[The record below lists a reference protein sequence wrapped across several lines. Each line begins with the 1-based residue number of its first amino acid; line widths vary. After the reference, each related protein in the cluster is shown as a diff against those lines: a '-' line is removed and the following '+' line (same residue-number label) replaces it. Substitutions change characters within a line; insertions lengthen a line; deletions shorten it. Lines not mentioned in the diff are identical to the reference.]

1 MGLFGFGK
9 KNKVVQ
15 EKAAEAVEYNKIAEK
30 VNIKEQS
37 YTNDESRRCFMMV
50 EEAFPAKD
58 NEGIVTVG
66 MMRGTI
72 KNGDAVYLLEPGD
85 QIRMVNVIG
94 LAVEESGEMKPVEE
108 AKNRITGVKIY
119 DIAGKKN
126 VAKYAVLSSVKP
138 QMNRKDPSSIENP
151 YVWGLSYGYQKFIKD
166 KDYFN
171 LFISELLMANVLVP
185 MQRGKEGYA
194 VIGRPGESGRGDML
208 VFTDK
213 IQLMLGDWN
222 KNGAQENAGDQQSG
236 PRVAV
241 MRFADCIDTV
251 CSQNGNISCIVCNAY
266 GQHAVI
272 LSKKILDTIYQ
283 SDEFQ
288 RILKE
293 KRE

>member
-9 KNKVVQ
+9 KNKAVQ
-15 EKAAEAVEYNKIAEK
+15 EKAAETVEYNKIAEK

-37 YTNDESRRCFMMV
+37 YTNDENRRYFMMV

-58 NEGIVTVG
+58 KEGIVTVG

-94 LAVEESGEMKPVEE
+94 LAVEEGGAMKPVEE
-108 AKNRITGVKIY
+108 AANRITGVKIY
-119 DIAGKKN
+119 DITGKDY
-126 VAKYAVLSSVKP
+126 VSKYAVLSSVKP

-166 KDYFN
+166 PDYFN
-171 LFISELLMANVLVP
+171 LFISELLLANVLVP
-185 MQRGKEGYA
+185 LQSEKDGYA
-194 VIGRPGESGRGDML
+194 VIGRPGESGKGEMI

-213 IQLMLGDWN
+213 FQLMLGDWN
-222 KNGAQENAGDQQSG
+222 KNGAQESAGG
-236 PRVAV
+236 PRVTV
-241 MRFADCIDTV
+241 MRFVECVDMI
-251 CSQNGNISCIVCNAY
+251 CSQEGNISCIACNAY
-266 GQHAVI
+266 GQFPVI
-272 LSKKILDTIYQ
+272 LSEQMLNTIYH
-283 SDEFQ
+283 SEEFQ

-293 KRE
+293 KGDQL